1 MDQLVSPLAHEIV
14 AFMIAGILI
23 AFMIFSNVP
32 V

>member
-23 AFMIFSNVP
+23 TFMMISNLP